1 MKERVIQGVK
11 IACESWLDGSM
22 DFEAAVKFLRSYAD
36 DPAIG
41 TAIARAGVNYFRATR
56 DLVKTQAAV
65 MTMRQ
70 IEFFRLQAKKK
81 EDEIARLTRTDI
93 PGFLES
99 DR

>member
-1 MKERVIQGVK
+1 MKARVIQGVK

-36 DPAIG
+36 DPAVTIG
-41 TAIARAGVNYFRATR
+41 IARATMNHFRATR
-56 DLVKTQAAV
+56 DLAKTQAAV

-81 EDEIARLTRTDI
+81 EKEIARLTRPDI